1 MEQEKIVAMAI
12 FKQPKLPVSLQS
24 FGSDAG
30 HARTYTLKPS
40 ANTAGNQL
48 LFKEAAQNIG
58 KVLAANGYVKDEQS
72 PVLQIEVDYTITA
85 STKQEME
92 RFLFMVSTRE
102 ITCYTSVLTLI
113 AFDYK
118 ELTKNNTR
126 KEVWR
131 AESSSVNVCDDLRMV
146 LPYLIA
152 STANWIGKDSRQRI
166 DMSFEIKDKFDMD
179 WSLRLQKEY
188 GVVC

>member
-1 MEQEKIVAMAI
+1 MGI

-24 FGSDAG
+24 LGSDEG
-30 HARTYTLKPS
+30 HAKTYALKPS

-48 LFKEAAQNIG
+48 LFKEAAQNIE
-58 KVLAANGYVKDEQS
+58 KVLAANGYAKDEQS
-72 PVLQIEVDYTITA
+72 PVLQIEVDYTISS
-85 STKQEME
+85 STKQETA
-92 RFLFMVSTRE
+92 RFMFMVNTRE
-102 ITCYTSVLTLI
+102 VTCYTSVLTLI
-113 AFDYK
+113 AFDYQ
-118 ELTKNNTR
+118 ELSKNNAR

-131 AESSSVNVCDDLRMV
+131 AESSSVNGCDDLRMV

-152 STANWIGKDSRQRI
+152 ATANWIGKDSKQKI
-166 DMSFEIKDKFDMD
+166 DMAFEIKDEFNMD

>member
-1 MEQEKIVAMAI
+1 MAF

-30 HARTYTLKPS
+30 LAKTYALKPS
-40 ANTAGNQL
+40 SNSAGNQL
-48 LFKEAAQNIG
+48 LFREAAQNIE

-72 PVLQIEVDYTITA
+72 PVLQIEVDYTITS
-85 STKQEME
+85 STKQETA
-92 RFLFMVSTRE
+92 RFVFMVNTRE
-102 ITCYTSVLTLI
+102 STCYTSGLTLI
-113 AFDYK
+113 ALDCK
-118 ELTKNNTR
+118 ELTTNNTR

-131 AESSSVNVCDDLRMV
+131 AESSSINGCDDLREV

-152 STANWIGKDSRQRI
+152 SSANWIGKDSKQKI
-166 DMSFEIKDKFDMD
+166 DMLFEIKDEFNMD